1 MMHPSSEALR
11 IERLLGNPII
21 LSTMLPANDG
31 ENINRPSLIRV
42 PTWITNPL
50 GNYYLYF
57 AHHVGTYIR
66 LAYADAL
73 TGPWTVY
80 QPGTLRLEHTACAVI
95 DNPER
100 AQSKHVASPDVHVDD
115 SAREIRM
122 YFHGPVYASGP
133 PTAKESYR
141 QLSLVATSPDS
152 LHFIARSERLGKF
165 YFRVFEWDGAY
176 YALAMPGVLYRSDDG
191 LQGFVEGP
199 RLFTADMRHSA
210 VKVEGTTLLVFYS
223 IVGDSP
229 ERIVLSTIDL
239 TRPWME
245 WTATEPIVVLEP
257 EMDWEGASLPLKPSV
272 RGAARRP
279 VRELRDPAVFVEA
292 GRTYLLY
299 SVAGESGIAIAEV
312 HVR

>member
-1 MMHPSSEALR
+1 MRHPNSEAFR
-11 IERLLGNPII
+11 IERLPGNPII
-21 LSTMLPANDG
+21 RPAMLPAHDG
-31 ENINRPSLIRV
+31 ANINGPSLIRV

-66 LAYADAL
+66 LAYADDL

-80 QPGTLRLEHTACAVI
+80 EPGALRLEHTACAVI
-95 DNPER
+95 DNPAW
-100 AQSKHVASPDVHVDD
+100 AQYKHVASPDVHVDD

-122 YFHGPVYASGP
+122 YFHGPVYVSGP
-133 PTAKESYR
+133 PTAQESYR
-141 QLSLVATSPDS
+141 QLSLVATSQDG
-152 LHFIARSERLGKF
+152 LHFRARSERLGKA
-165 YFRVFEWDGAY
+165 YFRVFAWDGAY
-176 YALAMPGVLYRSDDG
+176 YALAMPGVLYRSADG

-210 VKVEGTTLLVFYS
+210 VQIDGTTLLVFYS
-223 IVGDSP
+223 IVGESP

-239 TRPWME
+239 TRPWMA
-245 WTATEPIVVLEP
+245 WTASEPTVVLEP

-272 RGAARRP
+272 RGAARSP

-292 GRTYLLY
+292 SRTYLLY

-312 HVR
+312 HGR